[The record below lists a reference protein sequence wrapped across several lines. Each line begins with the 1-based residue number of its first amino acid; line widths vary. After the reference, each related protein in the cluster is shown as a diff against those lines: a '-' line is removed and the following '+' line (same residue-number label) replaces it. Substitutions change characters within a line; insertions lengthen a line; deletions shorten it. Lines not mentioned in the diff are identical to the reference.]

1 MKTASASS
9 SSRASKLLPALIIFT
24 TVLRVSWFVMIVDG
38 NDFNHDDSKPLCTLY
53 MAPSTIPNAGFGMFA
68 GHKSFTKDEFIADPD
83 IVVPVYDML
92 WNNGILLPHQYQE
105 QLECD
110 SDSDSDDGDDYEDN
124 DGDNQEKPK
133 KKRQF
138 HFLWDEY
145 SWTASNFIGM
155 KEEIEDISQLKAI
168 SPGIGSVANSHLPLV
183 NIVDDHNSRRVVSS
197 SSPRQHQRSGVV
209 DDGGF
214 VDVDVDVDPGA
225 GASTIY
231 HGRRFKATSDIPP
244 GMELYVSYGS
254 EYFRSRSV
262 YNRVAL
268 PANYRSMDKLI
279 TQFFVRMRSVC
290 DIRRLS
296 SPDLE
301 IKSMFQ
307 DLWKDVVRNIATV
320 WDGHSRTMNALPETN
335 DIDNLEWIL
344 DNGGTGLVHRNNSVR
359 RLDWLEQHGRC
370 MDKITDGVSSIP
382 SAGRGAFAKHSI
394 KEGELVAPVP
404 LIHVQEKTYTIFE
417 GKVAIKK
424 CQRHDNN
431 QTHHYVNVAD
441 QSKPVHHQLL
451 LNYCFGHRESSI
463 LLCPYGHLTSLVNH
477 DGMDPNTKVVWAKD
491 SEMTHPEWRR
501 KPIQEWAYEET
512 AGLSFN
518 YVALRDIEEREEITI
533 DYGSEWSKAWS
544 DHRRRRRRSRA
555 SYVPAAELNERFDI
569 PAVRDQRYSM
579 DHSNHG
585 VFMYCRLE
593 FLEWSGIDDLVQ
605 NTSQKQLLDW
615 SGHEIR
621 RCRIRQKNEDERYLT
636 EVVDRLDDG
645 HNMTTEF
652 IVAVAFAFPREALY
666 FEDIPYQRD
675 HHQRWSFRHD
685 MRISDDLFPKAWKD
699 KIFTSRDL

>member
-335 DIDNLEWIL
+335 GIDNLEWIL

-359 RLDWLEQHGRC
+359 SLDWLEQHARC

-404 LIHVQEKTYTIFE
+404 LIHVQKNTYTIFE

-424 CQRHDNN
+424 CQQHDNN

-477 DGMDPNTKVVWAKD
+477 DGMDPNTIVVWAKD

-501 KPIQEWAYEET
+501 KPVQEWAYEET

-544 DHRRRRRRSRA
+544 DHNRSRRRRQRRSRA
-555 SYVPAAELNERFDI
+555 SYVPAVELNERFDI
-569 PAVRDQRYSM
+569 PVVRDQRYSV
-579 DHSNHG
+579 DHCNHG
-585 VFMYCRLE
+585 VF
-593 FLEWSGIDDLVQ
+593 
-605 NTSQKQLLDW
+605 T
-615 SGHEIR
+615 
-621 RCRIRQKNEDERYLT
+621 
-636 EVVDRLDDG
+636 
-645 HNMTTEF
+645 
-652 IVAVAFAFPREALY
+652 
-666 FEDIPYQRD
+666 
-675 HHQRWSFRHD
+675 
-685 MRISDDLFPKAWKD
+685 
-699 KIFTSRDL
+699 